1 MSLPTRAGLE
11 SQIANLRKTIASVT
25 NERDRFDL
33 ALRVKRL
40 EDQLA
45 ELPDPPDRRL
55 APLARVVRAVDAE
68 SRAAERPAQ

>member
-1 MSLPTRAGLE
+1 MSSQTRGDLE
-11 SQIANLRKTIASVT
+11 SQIANLRKTIAAVT

-45 ELPDPPDRRL
+45 ELPEQADERL
-55 APLARVVRAVDAE
+55 APLARAVRVVGAE
-68 SRAAERPAQ
+68 ARAALRPQ

>member
-1 MSLPTRAGLE
+1 MSSQTRGDLV
-11 SQIANLRKTIASVT
+11 SQIANLRKTIAAVT

-45 ELPDPPDRRL
+45 ELPAQADERL
-55 APLARVVRAVDAE
+55 APLARAVRVVGAE
-68 SRAAERPAQ
+68 ARAALRPQ